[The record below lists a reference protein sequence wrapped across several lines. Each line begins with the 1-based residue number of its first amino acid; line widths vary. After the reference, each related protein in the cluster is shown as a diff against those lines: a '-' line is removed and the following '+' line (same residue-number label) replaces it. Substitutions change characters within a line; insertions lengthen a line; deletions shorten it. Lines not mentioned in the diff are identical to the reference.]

1 MKKHLIKYG
10 ILSIIAIIGGFII
23 NQIMLQI
30 YLNMYLAVPI
40 FSKFYHP
47 LNAYRLSQFFY
58 MRNVTYD
65 EAGENIIIATCL
77 GVFLTYVFGLIL
89 HRKFFGNPLY
99 SDRHGTARFA
109 ITKEIMRSNMAQI
122 PMAMDNIER
131 RYGIIVGSIEH
142 PKGRPI
148 TRYDTKKSIKL
159 QLLSHFASQHVLL
172 IAPTGGGKGVGV
184 VTPTLLNY
192 PDSVF
197 MYDIK
202 GADWIKTSGYREK
215 YLDNICLKFEVINND
230 GSSCKFNPMDMVR
243 VGTQHEVK
251 DAGNLAVMLIDT
263 DGKGFAGD
271 HWRTSAVD
279 LLTGVIL
286 HILYTKKNKN
296 LNSVTRFI
304 SGIDPDNDT
313 AYGGDKN
320 WLGEMMC
327 ESGLSHLDA
336 FAAYHNI
343 SKEQAKTKL
352 GNLIDEMG
360 VNKVIKT
367 SASKLYFKDGKAE
380 GERSSIIS
388 STNAPLSLYNDPII
402 ALNTSTSS
410 FKLTDFQAYE
420 KAVSLYVVVAPTDQ
434 ERLNPLIRILITQ
447 IINTVQATELG
458 KIRELLFL
466 LDEFPKL
473 KKMDVVEAAMAT
485 IRSFRARFLLVIQDV
500 AQLKG
505 YYGDLAAS
513 IFSNAGIRIAFA
525 SNEESTQN
533 MLAKMTGDKTY
544 VAETTSTAV
553 QRSQGFGF
561 SSSVTTTTSKQESVR
576 TLMTPNEIA
585 RLGDNALIFVE
596 GENAILGKTYN
607 YREDPD
613 MLKRTTIPA
622 PKISANI
629 VEKA

>member
-1 MKKHLIKYG
+1 MKKYLVKYST
-10 ILSIIAIIGGFII
+10 LFVIAIVIGII
-23 NQIMLQI
+23 VNQVAIQYYLNI
-30 YLNMYLAVPI
+30 YLNVPLLG
-40 FSKFYHP
+40 KFYNP
-47 LNAYRLSQFFY
+47 INAYKISLFFY
-58 MRNVTYD
+58 NHNATY
-65 EAGENIIIATCL
+65 EQAGENIVIATCL
-77 GVFLTYVFGLIL
+77 GIFLAYVAGLVI
-89 HRKFFGNPLY
+89 HRKLFGKRLY

-109 ITKEIMRSNMAQI
+109 TTKEIMKSNMVND
-122 PMAMDNIER
+122 PTKMDKIEK
-131 RYGIIVGSIEH
+131 RYGIIVGSIES
-142 PKGRPI
+142 PTGRPI
-148 TRYDTKKSIKL
+148 ARYDTKKKMKL
-159 QLLSHFASQHVLL
+159 QLLSHFAAQHVLL

-202 GADWIKTSGYREK
+202 GADWIKTSGYRAK
-215 YLDNICLKFEVINND
+215 YLNNICLKFEAINND
-230 GSSCKFNPMDMVR
+230 GSSCKFNPMDVVR

-304 SGIDPDNDT
+304 SGIDPDTDN

-320 WLGEMMC
+320 WLGEMMG
-327 ESGLSHLDA
+327 ETGMSHLE
-336 FAAYHNI
+336 AYSQYRHI
-343 SKEQAKTKL
+343 SKERAKTEL
-352 GNLIDEMG
+352 GDLIDEMG
-360 VNKVIKT
+360 INKVVKT

-402 ALNTSTSS
+402 ALNTATSS
-410 FKLTDFQAYE
+410 FKLTDFQTHK

-458 KIRELLFL
+458 KNRELLFL
-466 LDEFPKL
+466 LDEFAKL
-473 KKMDVVEAAMAT
+473 KRMDVVEAAMAT
-485 IRSFRARFLLVIQDV
+485 IRSFKARFLLVIQDV
-500 AQLKG
+500 AQLKN

-544 VAETTSTAV
+544 VAETISTAV
-553 QRSQGFGF
+553 QRAQGWGFGG
-561 SSSVTTTTSKQESVR
+561 SVTTTTSKQESVR

-596 GENAILGKTYN
+596 GKNAILGKTYN
-607 YREDPD
+607 YREDQE
-613 MLKRTTIPA
+613 MLGRTLIPA
-622 PKISANI
+622 STTSKW
-629 VEKA
+629 

>member
-1 MKKHLIKYG
+1 MKKQLIKYLC
-10 ILSIIAIIGGFII
+10 LSIIAIIAGII
-23 NQIMLQI
+23 VNQIFVQI
-30 YLNMYLAVPI
+30 YLNVYLKVPI
-40 FSKFYHP
+40 LSKLYNPIDAYKITYYFYAH
-47 LNAYRLSQFFY
+47 NA
-58 MRNVTYD
+58 TYE
-65 EAGENIIIATCL
+65 EAGENLIIATCL
-77 GVFLTYVFGLIL
+77 SVFLAYIFSLIMY
-89 HRKFFGNPLY
+89 RKILGKPLY

-109 ITKEIMRSNMAQI
+109 TTSEILNTNMIQA
-122 PMAMDNIER
+122 PSTLDKIEN
-131 RYGIIVGSIEH
+131 RYGIIIGAIEH
-142 PKGRPI
+142 KDGRPI
-148 TRYDTKKSIKL
+148 TRYDTKEKL
-159 QLLSHFASQHVLL
+159 NLRLLSHFAAQHVLL
-172 IAPTGGGKGVGV
+172 IAPTGGGKGTSV

-202 GADWIKTSGYREK
+202 GADWIKTSGYRQK
-215 YLDNICLKFEVINND
+215 YLNNICLKFEAINND
-230 GSSCKFNPMDMVR
+230 GSSCKFNPMDMIR
-243 VGTQHEVK
+243 IGTQHEVK
-251 DAGNLAVMLIDT
+251 DAGNLAVMIIDT

-279 LLTGVIL
+279 LLTGVLL
-286 HILYTKKNKN
+286 HILYTKKHKN
-296 LNSVTRFI
+296 LNAVTRFI
-304 SGIDPDNDT
+304 SGIDPDTNN

-327 ESGLSHLDA
+327 ETGLSHLDA
-336 FAAYHNI
+336 Y
-343 SKEQAKTKL
+343 AKLNKITTQEAKAQL
-352 GNLIDEMG
+352 GDLIDEMG
-360 VNKVIKT
+360 TNKVIKAT
-367 SASKLYFKDGKAE
+367 ASKLYFKDGKAE

-388 STNAPLSLYNDPII
+388 STNAPLSLYSDPII
-402 ALNTSTSS
+402 AENTSISS
-410 FKLTDFQAYE
+410 FKLTDFQSHE
-420 KAVSLYVVVAPTDQ
+420 KPISLYVVVAPTDQ

-473 KKMDVVEAAMAT
+473 KKMDVVESAMAT

-505 YYGDLAAS
+505 YYGDLSAS

-553 QRSQGFGF
+553 QRSQGFNLLGG
-561 SSSVTTTTSKQESVR
+561 SVTTTTSKQESVR

-585 RLGDNALIFVE
+585 RMGDSILIFVE
-596 GENAILGKTYN
+596 GKNAILGKRYN
-607 YREDPD
+607 YREDPE
-613 MLKRTTIPA
+613 MLSRTTISA
-622 PKISANI
+622 PKSAASI
-629 VEKA
+629 K

>member
-1 MKKHLIKYG
+1 
-10 ILSIIAIIGGFII
+10 
-23 NQIMLQI
+23 MLFV
-30 YLNMYLAVPI
+30 LLFSAVYKLTM
-40 FSKFYHP
+40 FFYHHG
-47 LNAYRLSQFFY
+47 A
-58 MRNVTYD
+58 TYED
-65 EAGENIIIATCL
+65 AGENIVIATCL
-77 GVFLTYVFGLIL
+77 GAFITYIL
-89 HRKFFGNPLY
+89 VLVAYRKILGKNLY

-109 ITKEIMRSNMAQI
+109 TSKEIMKSNMVNNPSQL
-122 PMAMDNIER
+122 DRIENR
-131 RYGIIVGSIEH
+131 HGIIVGSIEH
-142 PKGRPI
+142 KSGRPI
-148 TRYDTKKSIKL
+148 TRYDTKKAMKL
-159 QLLSHFASQHVLL
+159 KLLSHFSSQHVLL
-172 IAPTGGGKGVGV
+172 IAPTGAGKGVGV

-202 GADWIKTSGYREK
+202 GHDWLKTSGYRSK
-215 YLDNICLKFEVINND
+215 YLNNICLKFEAVNND
-230 GSSCKFNPMDMVR
+230 GSSCKFNPMDMIR
-243 VGTQHEVK
+243 IGTQHEVK

-286 HILYTKKNKN
+286 HIMYTKNNKN

-304 SGIDPDNDT
+304 SGIDPDT
-313 AYGGDKN
+313 EQAYGGDKN
-320 WLGEMMC
+320 WLGEMMG
-327 ESGLSHLDA
+327 ESGISHVEAYAKYHDLST
-336 FAAYHNI
+336 
-343 SKEQAKTKL
+343 EQAKTKL
-352 GNLIDEMG
+352 GNLIDDTG
-360 VNKVIKT
+360 INKVVKT

-402 ALNTSTSS
+402 ALNTSISS
-410 FKLTDFQAYE
+410 FKLTDFQSYE
-420 KAVSLYVVVAPTDQ
+420 KPISLYVVVAPTDQ

-447 IINTVQATELG
+447 IINAVQATELG
-458 KIRELLFL
+458 KVRELLFL

-553 QRSQGFGF
+553 QK
-561 SSSVTTTTSKQESVR
+561 SSVYSLNASVTTTTSKQESVR

-585 RLGDNALIFVE
+585 RMGDNALIFVE

-622 PKISANI
+622 PPVSSSIK
-629 VEKA
+629 

>member
-1 MKKHLIKYG
+1 MKKHLNKYLCLFG
-10 ILSIIAIIGGFII
+10 IAIIAGII
-23 NQIMLQI
+23 TNQIAIQ
-30 YLNMYLAVPI
+30 
-40 FSKFYHP
+40 FY
-47 LNAYRLSQFFY
+47 LNAYLNVPLLHKFY
-58 MRNVTYD
+58 NPINAYTISHYFYNHNVIY
-65 EAGENIIIATCL
+65 EQAGENIIIATCL
-77 GVFLTYVFGLIL
+77 GAFLAFVFGLII
-89 HRKFFGNPLY
+89 HRKLFGNALY
-99 SDRHGTARFA
+99 SDRHGTARFSTA
-109 ITKEIMRSNMAQI
+109 KEIMQSNMVNNPSQ
-122 PMAMDNIER
+122 MDKIEKR
-131 RYGIIVGSIEH
+131 HGIIVGSIEH
-142 PKGRPI
+142 QTGRAI
-148 TRYDTKKSIKL
+148 TRYDTGKTMKL
-159 QLLSHFASQHVLL
+159 RLLSHFAAQHVLL

-202 GADWIKTSGYREK
+202 GHDWLKTAGYREK
-215 YLDNICLKFEVINND
+215 YLNNICLKFEAINND

-243 VGTQHEVK
+243 IGTQHEVK

-304 SGIDPDNDT
+304 SGIDPDTDN

-320 WLGEMMC
+320 WLGEMMG
-327 ESGLSHLDA
+327 ETGISHLDA
-336 FAAYHNI
+336 FSQYHNL
-343 SKEQAKTKL
+343 SKSQAKIKL
-352 GNLIDEMG
+352 GTLIDEMG
-360 VNKVIKT
+360 INKVIKS
-367 SASKLYFKDGKAE
+367 SASKLYYKDGKAE

-410 FKLTDFQAYE
+410 FKLTDFQSY
-420 KAVSLYVVVAPTDQ
+420 KKPISLYVVVAPTDQ

-485 IRSFRARFLLVIQDV
+485 IRSFKARFLLVIQDV

-553 QRSQGFGF
+553 QKSSVF
-561 SSSVTTTTSKQESVR
+561 SLNTSVTTTTSKQESVR

-585 RLGDNALIFVE
+585 RMGDNALIFVE

-607 YREDPD
+607 YREDSE
-613 MLKRTTIPA
+613 MLSRTTIPA
-622 PKISANI
+622 PRISSSTN
-629 VEKA
+629 